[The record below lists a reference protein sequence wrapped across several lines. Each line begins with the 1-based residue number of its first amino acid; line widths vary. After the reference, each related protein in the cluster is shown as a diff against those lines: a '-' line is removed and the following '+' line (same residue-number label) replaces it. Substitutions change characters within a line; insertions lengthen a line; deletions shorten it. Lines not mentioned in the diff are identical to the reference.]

1 MDNPMMERSL
11 RRRIAKAKVPADL
24 VEEIVG
30 AGRIQAIRIYNAAM
44 LLALRD
50 EFDFGRVRLNRVME
64 AITDKFDS
72 ILQNYAE
79 IDDYEQIILE
89 ETGIKID

>member
-1 MDNPMMERSL
+1 MNNPMMERAM

-24 VEEIVG
+24 VEEIVA
-30 AGRIQAIRIYNAAM
+30 AGRLQAIRIYHAAM

-50 EFDFGRVRLNRVME
+50 EFDFGTVRLNRVLK

-72 ILQNYAE
+72 ILGNYAE
-79 IDDYEQIILE
+79 IDDYEQTIFE
-89 ETGIKID
+89 ETGIRIE